1 MELESEIINDI
12 NISFTLA
19 KSIFENLD
27 YEKFKKLK
35 FTQDSL
41 YSSSKVKGSKR
52 LVDIILKSTNNNYN
66 ITITDGTANIGTDT
80 IFLAK
85 YFDKINS
92 IEISDD
98 SFIALENNVKLL
110 GERNN
115 INCIKGDSN
124 LEIKKLYQD
133 IIYIDAPWGGTNY
146 KNYENLKLYLGEVEI
161 LDFYKNNKELSNIFV
176 FKVPYNYDFEY
187 LKQYIDDKI
196 VIYPYKKDNRV
207 KFFYIVI
214 EKNT

>member
-1 MELESEIINDI
+1 MELESEF

-19 KSIFENLD
+19 KTIFDSLN
-27 YEKFKKLK
+27 YETFKRLK

-52 LVDIILKSTNNNYN
+52 LLDIILKTTNNNKE

-80 IFLAK
+80 IFLSK
-85 YFDKINS
+85 YFKKINS
-92 IEISDD
+92 IEIIKD
-98 SFIALENNVKLL
+98 SYDALKNNVNVLNEK
-110 GERNN
+110 EN
-115 INCIKGDSN
+115 ITCINGDSN
-124 LEIKKLYQD
+124 LEIKKLAQD
-133 IIYIDAPWGGTNY
+133 IIYIDAPWGGVNY
-146 KNYENLKLYLGEVEI
+146 KNYDTLKLYLGDTEI
-161 LDFYKNNKELSNIFV
+161 LDFYKSNKQYSDIFI

-187 LKQYIDDKI
+187 LKKYIEDKI

-207 KFFYIVI
+207 KYFYIVI

>member
-1 MELESEIINDI
+1 MENKIINI
-12 NISFTLA
+12 NYSYA
-19 KSIFENLD
+19 KKIFESLSYDN
-27 YEKFKKLK
+27 YKKLI
-35 FTQDSL
+35 FTNESL

-52 LVDIILKSTNNNYN
+52 LVDIILKTTNNNNN

-92 IEISDD
+92 IEISED

-124 LEIKKLYQD
+124 SEISNLSQD
-133 IIYIDAPWGGTNY
+133 VIYIDAPWGGTNY
-146 KNYENLKLYLGEVEI
+146 KNYDNLKLYLGEVEI
-161 LDFYKNNKELSNIFV
+161 LDFYKKNKELSSVFV

-196 VIYPYKKDNRV
+196 VIYPYKKDNRI